1 MTHRFFRPL
10 LVAALALVGLFIG
23 MACKSAPPAEAPVT
37 NPPAFE
43 SKPQP
48 AERVDETKSF
58 KEAEVPAENLRESAS
73 SLAEKLNTQGVL
85 QAIRFDF
92 DKYDLKPEAIRTLG
106 DNASKIKQYA
116 QFKVRVE
123 GNCDERGTVEYNL
136 ALGEKRARA
145 GRDYL
150 VSLGIPTQ
158 RLRIISYGK
167 ERPADQGHNED
178 AWSKNRRDDFV
189 FLAE

>member
-1 MTHRFFRPL
+1 MAHWIPRPL
-10 LVAALALVGLFIG
+10 LVAAIALAGVLSAI
-23 MACKSAPPAEAPVT
+23 ACKSTPPAEAPVT

-43 SKPQP
+43 SKPP
-48 AERVDETKSF
+48 AAEKVDENAGF
-58 KEAEVPAENLRESAS
+58 KEAQPAAENLRESPS

-85 QAIRFDF
+85 KAIHFDF
-92 DKYDLKPEAIRTLG
+92 DKYDLKADAVRTLG
-106 DNASKIKQYA
+106 DNAAKIKEYA
-116 QFKVRVE
+116 QFKVRIE

-150 VSLGIPTQ
+150 VSLGIPSH
-158 RLRIISYGK
+158 RLTIISYGK
-167 ERPADQGHNED
+167 ERALDPGHNEA
-178 AWSKNRRDDFV
+178 AWAKNRRDDFV

>member
-1 MTHRFFRPL
+1 MAHRIPRSL
-10 LVAALALVGLFIG
+10 LVSAFALAAFGLGIS
-23 MACKSAPPAEAPVT
+23 CKSAPTAEKPVT

-43 SKPQP
+43 SKPP
-48 AERVDETKSF
+48 AAEKVDENAGF
-58 KEAEVPAENLRESAS
+58 KEVKPAAENLQESPS

-85 QAIRFDF
+85 KPIYFDF
-92 DKYDLKPEAIRTLG
+92 DKYNLRTEAIKTLG
-106 DNASKIKQYA
+106 DNAARAKEYT
-116 QFKVRVE
+116 QFKVRIE

-150 VSLGIPTQ
+150 VSLGIPAH
-158 RLRIISYGK
+158 RLSIISYGK
-167 ERPADQGHNED
+167 ERPADSGHNET
-178 AWSKNRRDDFV
+178 AWAKNRRDDFV